1 MSNRNNDVYS
11 VLVTK
16 GNSAILAKDNAV
28 EDLDPGQLGFFDA
41 DKNVS
46 IDATTTAL
54 PRNFYIAVGI
64 DRSGNGN
71 LEDIRTSAGQIIQ
84 RKNVSD
90 ITYRPHTAGQP
101 MIVTVGGYGAKCD
114 TDYGIRV
121 EFRNSRI
128 YRIQGYNQFSKAYVV
143 RTGCC
148 DDCAEGCDSYDANL
162 LSLALAAEIT
172 KDEAKLL
179 TVQVIARQALTT
191 ATHGTS
197 ANYAIGAV
205 MTTADVNAL
214 VTYNALPTTTDAQKV
229 YTDLKLTSVPMSLN
243 SFCQVNLN
251 YHKLLETV
259 VLVSLVEGFGCSG
272 ATTISQYPAFA
283 EGTSDN
289 VMQKE
294 YHASGWQASGP
305 YKLSEVTGTA
315 KGDIEFLAVKGTNY
329 DQFTMQYTQTSE
341 SGWLEYENTL
351 STVLAIPATETVT
364 RGSVATMLNVL
375 FTGLQFDSLVD
386 EAAAANVNPNVVE
399 PQATT
404 ENLDGV
410 A

>member
-11 VLVTK
+11 VLVTA
-16 GNSAILAKDNAV
+16 GNSAILTKGSVV
-28 EDLDPGQLGFFDA
+28 EDLTPGQVGFFDA
-41 DKNVS
+41 NLNVS

-64 DRSGNGN
+64 DRTGSGD

-101 MIVTVGGYGAKCD
+101 MIVNVGSYNAECD

-121 EFRNSRI
+121 EFRNSKI
-128 YRIQGYNQFSKAYVV
+128 YRIQGYNQFSKSYVV

-148 DDCAEGCDSYDANL
+148 DDCGAGCGTYDANY
-162 LSLALAAEIT
+162 LSLLFAAEVAR
-172 KDEAKLL
+172 DEAKLL
-179 TVQVIARQALTT
+179 IAQIVARQAVTI

-197 ANYAIGAV
+197 ANYAQGAV
-205 MTTADVNAL
+205 MTQADVEAL
-214 VTYNALPTTTDAQKV
+214 ITFNLTAADADKV
-229 YTDLKLTSVPMSLN
+229 YTDLKLTSVPLSLN
-243 SFCQVNLN
+243 AFCQVNLN
-251 YHKLLETV
+251 YHKLLETTL
-259 VLVSLVEGFGCSG
+259 LVSLVEGFNCSG
-272 ATTISQYPAFA
+272 STVISQYPAFA

-294 YHASGWQASGP
+294 YHASGWQKSGP

-315 KGDIEFLAVKGTNY
+315 KGDIEFLTVKGTNY
-329 DQFTMQYTQTSE
+329 DQFIMQYTQTSE

-351 STVLAIPATETVT
+351 STILAVPATETVT
-364 RGSVATMLNVL
+364 RNSVATMLNVL
-375 FTGLQFDSLVD
+375 FTGLQFDTLVD
-386 EAAAANVNPNVVE
+386 EAAAASVNPAVVE
-399 PQATT
+399 AQPTT
-404 ENLDGV
+404 ANLDGV

>member
-28 EDLDPGQLGFFDA
+28 EDLNPGQLGFFDA

-101 MIVTVGGYGAKCD
+101 MIVTVGGYSAKCD

-121 EFRNSRI
+121 EFRNSKI
-128 YRIQGYNQFSKAYVV
+128 YRIQGYNQFSKA
-143 RTGCC
+143 
-148 DDCAEGCDSYDANL
+148 DDCAEGCDSYDSNYLSLLFAAEIARDEANL
-162 LSLALAAEIT
+162 LVA
-172 KDEAKLL
+172 
-179 TVQVIARQALTT
+179 QVVARQAIT
-191 ATHGTS
+191 ASTHGTS
-197 ANYAIGAV
+197 ANYAQGAV
-205 MTTADVNAL
+205 MTQADVEAL
-214 VTYNALPTTTDAQKV
+214 ITFNSTAAANKV
-229 YTDLKLTSVPMSLN
+229 YTDLKLTSVPLSLN
-243 SFCQVNLN
+243 AFCQVNLN
-251 YHKLLETV
+251 YHKLLETTL
-259 VLVSLVEGFGCSG
+259 LVSLVEGFNCSG
-272 ATTISQYPAFA
+272 STVVSQYPAFA

-305 YKLSEVTGTA
+305 YKLSDVTGTA
-315 KGDIEFLAVKGTNY
+315 KGDIEFLTVKGTNY

-351 STVLAIPATETVT
+351 STVLAVPATETVT
-364 RGSVATMLNVL
+364 RGSVAAMLNVL

-386 EAAAANVNPNVVE
+386 EAAAANVNPAVVE

>member
-28 EDLDPGQLGFFDA
+28 EDLNPGQLGFFDA

-64 DRSGNGN
+64 DRSGSGS

-101 MIVTVGGYGAKCD
+101 MIVTVGGYSAKCD

-128 YRIQGYNQFSKAYVV
+128 YKIQGYNQFSKAYVV

-148 DDCAEGCDSYDANL
+148 DDCAEGCDSYDANY
-162 LSLALAAEIT
+162 LSLLLAAEIT
-172 KDEAKLL
+172 KDEANLL
-179 TVQVIARQALTT
+179 VAEIVARQAITML
-191 ATHGTS
+191 THGTS
-197 ANYAIGAV
+197 TDYATGEV
-205 MTTADVNAL
+205 MKQSDVEALITFNAL
-214 VTYNALPTTTDAQKV
+214 GTTTDAQKV
-229 YTDLKLTSVPMSLN
+229 YTNLKLTSVPLSLN
-243 SFCQVNLN
+243 AFCQVNLN

-259 VLVSLVEGFGCSG
+259 ILVSLVEGFNCSG
-272 ATTISQYPAFA
+272 SSVVSQYPAFA

-294 YHASGWQASGP
+294 YHASGWQTSGP
-305 YKLSEVTGTA
+305 YKLSDVTGTA
-315 KGDIEFLAVKGTNY
+315 KGDIEFLTVKGINY
-329 DQFTMQYTQTSE
+329 DQFSMQYTQTSE

-351 STVLAIPATETVT
+351 STILAVPATETVT
-364 RGSVATMLNVL
+364 RNSVATMLNVL
-375 FTGLQFDSLVD
+375 FTGLQFDTLVD
-386 EAAAANVNPNVVE
+386 EAAAADVDPEIVE
-399 PQATT
+399 PQPTT
-404 ENLDGV
+404 ENTDGV

>member
-16 GNSAILAKDNAV
+16 GNAAILAKDNV
-28 EDLDPGQLGFFDA
+28 VDNLSPGQLGFFDA

-64 DRSGNGN
+64 DRTGSGD

-101 MIVTVGGYGAKCD
+101 MIVNVGSYNAECD

-121 EFRNSRI
+121 EFRNSKI
-128 YRIQGYNQFSKAYVV
+128 YRIQGYNQFSKSYVV

-148 DDCAEGCDSYDANL
+148 DDCAAGCGTYDANY
-162 LSLALAAEIT
+162 LSLLFAAEVAR
-172 KDEAKLL
+172 DEAKLL
-179 TVQVIARQALTT
+179 IAQIVARQAVTI

-197 ANYAIGAV
+197 ANYAQGTV
-205 MTTADVNAL
+205 MTQADVEAL
-214 VTYNALPTTTDAQKV
+214 ITFNLTAADADKV
-229 YTDLKLTSVPMSLN
+229 YTNLKLTSVPLSLN
-243 SFCQVNLN
+243 AFCQVNLN

-259 VLVSLVEGFGCSG
+259 LLVSLVEGFNCSG
-272 ATTISQYPAFA
+272 STVISQYPAFA
-283 EGTSDN
+283 EGTSNN

-294 YHASGWQASGP
+294 YHASGWQKSGP

-315 KGDIEFLAVKGTNY
+315 KGDIEFLTVKGTNY
-329 DQFTMQYTQTSE
+329 DQFIMQYTQTSE

-351 STVLAIPATETVT
+351 STILAVPATETVT
-364 RGSVATMLNVL
+364 RNSVATMLNVL

-386 EAAAANVNPNVVE
+386 EAAAASVNPAVVE
-399 PQATT
+399 AQPTT
-404 ENLDGV
+404 ANLDGV

>member
-28 EDLDPGQLGFFDA
+28 EALKPGQLGFFDA

-101 MIVTVGGYGAKCD
+101 MIVTVGGYSAKCD

-121 EFRNSRI
+121 EFRNSKI

-148 DDCAEGCDSYDANL
+148 DDCAEGCDSYD
-162 LSLALAAEIT
+162 
-172 KDEAKLL
+172 
-179 TVQVIARQALTT
+179 
-191 ATHGTS
+191 
-197 ANYAIGAV
+197 
-205 MTTADVNAL
+205 
-214 VTYNALPTTTDAQKV
+214 
-229 YTDLKLTSVPMSLN
+229 
-243 SFCQVNLN
+243 
-251 YHKLLETV
+251 
-259 VLVSLVEGFGCSG
+259 
-272 ATTISQYPAFA
+272 
-283 EGTSDN
+283 
-289 VMQKE
+289 
-294 YHASGWQASGP
+294 
-305 YKLSEVTGTA
+305 
-315 KGDIEFLAVKGTNY
+315 
-329 DQFTMQYTQTSE
+329 
-341 SGWLEYENTL
+341 
-351 STVLAIPATETVT
+351 
-364 RGSVATMLNVL
+364 
-375 FTGLQFDSLVD
+375 
-386 EAAAANVNPNVVE
+386 PNFIF
-399 PQATT
+399 
-404 ENLDGV
+404 
-410 A
+410 